1 MYDRELC
8 AWLVEEVVATP
19 SSSSSSSSSTLPS
32 YLHGA
37 LVKMKGK
44 GLAGRLLHELG
55 GGGHHLDL
63 GNLQQGRVKLV
74 QEQLVPVQTWG
85 PERPSRTKQAKTK
98 TTMVTETYYRKALAQ
113 MKNKNALLEEKHAL
127 LEEEHS
133 QMKTKHALLEDE
145 HAETK
150 NKHTKL
156 QEEYAELLN
165 ERNDLEGDTWLWM
178 MQNNK
183 LQAQH
188 KELQAEHSRWKAACA
203 SLVKEVERKVLEE
216 EYLAYLA
223 QEYDQTH
230 WPVAK
235 VAELEVEQ
243 ERQLAEAHELS
254 KEREQALMAKVAALE
269 SEMVTLKTT
278 SKSEVA
284 ALESEMVTL
293 KTTSKS
299 EVASLQSMIQ
309 QKDDDFDSFRRSSDE
324 ATAKLVKELAEATAE
339 AVQHQELR
347 RTLRT
352 ALEKGAKTAVATT
365 NPVKERR
372 FTKPVEVSA
381 PTQQRTTLV
390 VRAQT
395 QQDQRPRLR
404 EKSSS
409 CGIPSTMS
417 SRASTKATA
426 TSATSKESVA
436 NPVEVRAQTL
446 QDRMRKF
453 ELEKRQKVKS
463 LQEQGRRLREK
474 SNSYGSPST
483 ASSRGSTKATTTSA
497 TLLKVPAQTLQR
509 HGRKQELTKPK
520 ETKSVPSKAT
530 SRWEH
535 NKNQRSGPSSAA
547 TSSTSSSPET
557 SPRSSA

>member
-1 MYDRELC
+1 
-8 AWLVEEVVATP
+8 
-19 SSSSSSSSSTLPS
+19 
-32 YLHGA
+32 
-37 LVKMKGK
+37 
-44 GLAGRLLHELG
+44 
-55 GGGHHLDL
+55 
-63 GNLQQGRVKLV
+63 
-74 QEQLVPVQTWG
+74 
-85 PERPSRTKQAKTK
+85 
-98 TTMVTETYYRKALAQ
+98 MVTEIYYRKALAQ
-113 MKNKNALLEEKHAL
+113 MKNKNALLEE
-127 LEEEHS
+127 
-133 QMKTKHALLEDE
+133 E

-243 ERQLAEAHELS
+243 ERQLAEAHELA

-284 ALESEMVTL
+284 AL
-293 KTTSKS
+293 
-299 EVASLQSMIQ
+299 QRMIQ

-324 ATAKLVKELAEATAE
+324 ATDKLVKELAEATAE

-381 PTQQRTTLV
+381 PTQQ
-390 VRAQT
+390 
-395 QQDQRPRLR
+395 DQRPRLR

-409 CGIPSTMS
+409 CGIPSTAS
-417 SRASTKATA
+417 SRA
-426 TSATSKESVA
+426 
-436 NPVEVRAQTL
+436 
-446 QDRMRKF
+446 
-453 ELEKRQKVKS
+453 
-463 LQEQGRRLREK
+463 
-474 SNSYGSPST
+474 
-483 ASSRGSTKATTTSA
+483 STKATTTSA

-530 SRWEH
+530 SRWEQY
-535 NKNQRSGPSSAA
+535 KNQRSGPSSAA

>member
-1 MYDRELC
+1 
-8 AWLVEEVVATP
+8 
-19 SSSSSSSSSTLPS
+19 
-32 YLHGA
+32 
-37 LVKMKGK
+37 
-44 GLAGRLLHELG
+44 
-55 GGGHHLDL
+55 
-63 GNLQQGRVKLV
+63 
-74 QEQLVPVQTWG
+74 
-85 PERPSRTKQAKTK
+85 
-98 TTMVTETYYRKALAQ
+98 MVTEIYYRKALAQ
-113 MKNKNALLEEKHAL
+113 MKNKHSLLEEKHAL
-127 LEEEHS
+127 LEDE
-133 QMKTKHALLEDE
+133 HALLEDE
-145 HAETK
+145 HAQIKTA
-150 NKHTKL
+150 HTKL

-165 ERNDLEGDTWLWM
+165 ERYDLEGDTWLWM

-203 SLVKEVERKVLEE
+203 SLVKEVERKVLKE

-235 VAELEVEQ
+235 VAELKVEQ
-243 ERQLAEAHELS
+243 ERQLAEGHELS

-284 ALESEMVTL
+284 A
-293 KTTSKS
+293 
-299 EVASLQSMIQ
+299 LQSMIQ

-417 SRASTKATA
+417 SRASTTATT

-436 NPVEVRAQTL
+436 NPVEARAQTL

-474 SNSYGSPST
+474 SNSCGSPST
-483 ASSRGSTKATTTSA
+483 ASSRASTKATTTSA

-530 SRWEH
+530 SRWEQY
-535 NKNQRSGPSSAA
+535 KNQRSGPSSAA